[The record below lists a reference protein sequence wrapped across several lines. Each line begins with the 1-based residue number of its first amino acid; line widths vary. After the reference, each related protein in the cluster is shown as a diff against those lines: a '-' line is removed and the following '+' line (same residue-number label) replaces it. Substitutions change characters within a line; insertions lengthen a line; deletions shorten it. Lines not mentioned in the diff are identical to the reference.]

1 MELRLALPD
10 FPEWIDPDRSEPITP
25 GVDIMGQERNVL
37 RHLVVDDRPLARG
50 VHVIG
55 DARCQSDSL
64 FAWGCANALK
74 TAVAVVD
81 AIADHPH
88 DPDAQA
94 LSVEARVGD
103 VLAGRFHHSRERDRA
118 ALRAARGEPQ
128 MEQRPPDTGTIDQV
142 LWPAA
147 EHDPDV
153 FRAVMRWEMQLDP
166 VDDIPQTPRSA
177 ARAQRALD
185 AAKPAVDEVSLPK
198 RDDLV
203 QMIAA
208 AGTSPR
214 RTHCRPNRGS
224 RGVDGPR

>member
-1 MELRLALPD
+1 
-10 FPEWIDPDRSEPITP
+10 
-25 GVDIMGQERNVL
+25 
-37 RHLVVDDRPLARG
+37 
-50 VHVIG
+50 VIG

-64 FAWGCANALK
+64 FAWGCANTLK

-103 VLAGRFHHSRERDRA
+103 ELAGRFHHSRERDRA
-118 ALRAARGEPQ
+118 ALRAARGEG
-128 MEQRPPDTGTIDQV
+128 RWDNALPDTGTIDQV

-147 EHDPDV
+147 QHDPDV

-166 VDDIPQTPRSA
+166 VDDIRRDPSLA

-185 AAKPAVDEVSLPK
+185 AAPPAVDEVELPT
-198 RDDLV
+198 RDELV
-203 QMIAA
+203 AITAEAA
-208 AGTSPR
+208 TGRTRRSTESPS
-214 RTHCRPNRGS
+214 PE
-224 RGVDGPR
+224 P